1 MHVGS
6 ETRSIGRYIVD
17 IDGCLRATDKPFL
30 SPCDVLALRRETDM
44 QASVIWEINGESI
57 LLGAADRIEMDED
70 RVAFFRTCTVERL
83 FLNPFADASLGSG
96 RWSDEGVQ
104 ALAA

>member
-1 MHVGS
+1 MHFGS

-30 SPCDVLALRRETDM
+30 SPRDVLALRRDADM
-44 QASVIWEINGESI
+44 RASVVWEINGESI
-57 LLGAADRIEMDED
+57 LLGAADRVEMDED
-70 RVAFFRTCTVERL
+70 RVAVFRTSTVERL
-83 FLNPFADASLGSG
+83 FPNPFADAGLCSA
-96 RWSDEGVQ
+96 RWSDEGAR